1 MFSKLGRTQE
11 MKKVHLSRAFPDP
24 LFGRFLDFFRLA
36 RCVLNLRHVRR
47 DPQP

>member
-1 MFSKLGRTQE
+1 

-24 LFGRFLDFFRLA
+24 LLQLFGRFLDWLA
-36 RCVLNLRHVRR
+36 VFPNLWHVRR